1 MPRGVQPDQLR
12 IALFSGNYNYV
23 RDGANQALNRLVGF
37 LLRRGAKVR
46 VFAPIVEKP
55 AFPPTGEMV
64 GLSSVS
70 IPRRR
75 EYRIPTGIGREARRE
90 LEAFAPNIVHI
101 SSPDVAA
108 HRAVTWARQR
118 NIATVASVHTR
129 FETYLSYYHLEFM
142 EPAIR
147 AIMRRL
153 YRRCD
158 AILAPAEST
167 AAVLRAQR
175 MSRNI
180 HIWTRGV
187 DREQFHPGRRDMN
200 WRRGLGIRDEELAVV
215 FLGRLVLEKGLE
227 DFAGALDILKQ
238 RGVPH
243 HALIIGEGP
252 AREWFEARMPD
263 AVFTRQLVGDDL
275 ARALASGDVFL
286 NPSVTEAFG
295 NVTLE
300 SMACAV
306 PVIAAEATGATS
318 IIVDDQTGILCE
330 PGDVEA
336 YADALELYARQPD
349 VRKRHGAAGLAYA
362 ETRDWDEINA
372 AVLKV
377 YSRVIDKRERLA
389 RMAAR

>member
-1 MPRGVQPDQLR
+1 MRLCVQPDQLR

-37 LLRRGAKVR
+37 LLRQGAKVR
-46 VFAPIVEKP
+46 VYAPVVEKP
-55 AFPPTGEMV
+55 AFPPTGDLV
-64 GLSSVS
+64 GLSSVT

-75 EYRIPTGIGREARRE
+75 EYRIPTGISRAARRD

-101 SSPDVAA
+101 SSPDIAA

-118 NIATVASVHTR
+118 NIATIASVHTR
-129 FETYLSYYHLEFM
+129 FETYLTYYNLEFM
-142 EPAIR
+142 EPAVR

-187 DREQFHPGRRDMN
+187 DREQFNPGRRDMA

-215 FLGRLVLEKGLE
+215 FLGRLVLEKGLD
-227 DFAGALDILKQ
+227 DFAAALDLLKE

-252 AREWFEARMPD
+252 AREWFEARMPE
-263 AVFTRQLVGDDL
+263 AVFVGHQVGRDL
-275 ARALASGDVFL
+275 ARALASADVFL

-306 PVIAAEATGATS
+306 PVVAAEATGATS
-318 IIVDDQTGILCE
+318 IIVDDHTGILCE

-336 YADALELYARQPD
+336 YADALELYARNPQ
-349 VRKRHGAAGLAYA
+349 VRERHGAAGLAYA
-362 ETRDWDEINA
+362 KTRDWDDINA

-377 YSRVIDKRERLA
+377 YARVIEKRERLA
-389 RMAAR
+389 RMTRR

>member
-1 MPRGVQPDQLR
+1 MRLSVQPDQLR

-37 LLRRGAKVR
+37 LLRQGAKVR
-46 VFAPIVEKP
+46 VYAPVVDNP
-55 AFPPTGEMV
+55 AFPPTGDLV

-70 IPRRR
+70 IPKRR
-75 EYRIPTGIGREARRE
+75 EYRIPTGIGREARRD

-108 HRAVTWARQR
+108 HRAVTWARKR

-129 FETYLSYYHLEFM
+129 FETYLSYYHLELL
-142 EPAIR
+142 EPTLR
-147 AIMRRL
+147 AILRRL

-180 HIWTRGV
+180 HIWTRGI
-187 DREQFHPGRRDMN
+187 DRDQFNPERRDME
-200 WRRGLGIRDEELAVV
+200 WRRSIGIRDEELAVV
-215 FLGRLVLEKGLE
+215 FLGRLVLEKGLD
-227 DFAGALDILKQ
+227 DFAAALEELK
-238 RGVPH
+238 RRKVPH
-243 HALIIGEGP
+243 HGLIIGEGP
-252 AREWFEARMPD
+252 AREWLEAQLPE
-263 AVFTRQLVGDDL
+263 AVFAGHLVNNDL

-318 IIVDDQTGILCE
+318 LIQDDRTGILCE
-330 PGDVEA
+330 PGDIDA
-336 YADALELYARQPD
+336 YADALELYARSPE
-349 VRKRHGAAGLAYA
+349 VRERHGAAGLAYA
-362 ETRDWDEINA
+362 KTQNWDDINA

-377 YSRVIDKRERLA
+377 YSRVIEKRERLA
-389 RMAAR
+389 RMIAR

>member
-1 MPRGVQPDQLR
+1 MPRGVQPDHLR

-46 VFAPIVEKP
+46 VYAPIVEKP
-55 AFPPTGEMV
+55 AFPPTGDMV

-75 EYRIPTGIGREARRE
+75 EYRIPTGIGSEARRD
-90 LEAFAPNIVHI
+90 LEAFAPNIIHI

-187 DREQFHPGRRDMN
+187 DREQFHPGRRDIE
-200 WRRGLGIRDEELAVV
+200 WRRALGIRDEELAVV

-227 DFAGALDILKQ
+227 DFAGALDILKE

-306 PVIAAEATGATS
+306 PVIAAEATGTTS
-318 IIVDDQTGILCE
+318 IIVDDETGILCE

-336 YADALELYARQPD
+336 YADALELYARQPQ
-349 VRKRHGAAGLAYA
+349 VRERHGAAGLAYA
-362 ETRDWDEINA
+362 KTRDWDEINS

>member
-1 MPRGVQPDQLR
+1 MRLSVQPDQLR

-37 LLRRGAKVR
+37 LLRQGAQVR
-46 VFAPIVEKP
+46 VYAPVVEKP
-55 AFPPTGEMV
+55 AFAPTGDLV

-75 EYRIPTGIGREARRE
+75 EYRIPTGISRAARRD

-129 FETYLSYYHLEFM
+129 FETYLSYYHLEFL
-142 EPAIR
+142 EPSLR
-147 AIMRRL
+147 AMLRRL

-187 DREQFHPGRRDMN
+187 DRDQFNPGRRDMA
-200 WRRGLGIRDEELAVV
+200 WRRSIGIADDELAVV
-215 FLGRLVLEKGLE
+215 FLGRLVLEKGLD
-227 DFAGALDILKQ
+227 DFAGALSELKR

-243 HALIIGEGP
+243 HGLIIGKGP
-252 AREWFEARMPD
+252 AREWLEERVPD
-263 AVFTRQLVGDDL
+263 AVFTGQLVGDDL

-300 SMACAV
+300 SMACAL

-318 IIVDDQTGILCE
+318 LIEDDRTGILCE
-330 PGDVEA
+330 PGDIEA
-336 YADALELYARQPD
+336 YADALELYARSPE
-349 VRKRHGAAGLAYA
+349 VRERHGAAGLAYA
-362 ETRDWDEINA
+362 QTRDWDEINS
-372 AVLKV
+372 AVLNV
-377 YSRVIDKRERLA
+377 YSRVIAKRQRLA
-389 RMAAR
+389 RLSGR

>member
-1 MPRGVQPDQLR
+1 MAPDELR

-23 RDGANQALNRLVGF
+23 RDGANQALNRLVGY

-46 VFAPIVEKP
+46 VYAPIVENP
-55 AFPPTGEMV
+55 AFAPTGDLV

-75 EYRIPTGIGREARRE
+75 EYRIPTGIGDEARRD
-90 LEAFAPNIVHI
+90 LEEFAPNIVHI

-108 HRAVTWARQR
+108 HRAVTWARRR

-129 FETYLSYYHLEFM
+129 FETYLSYYHIQFL
-142 EPAIR
+142 EPALR
-147 AIMRRL
+147 AMLRRL

-158 AILAPAEST
+158 ALLVPAEST

-175 MSRNI
+175 MSKSI
-180 HIWTRGV
+180 YIWSRGV
-187 DREQFHPGRRDMN
+187 DREQFNPGRRDLE
-200 WRRGLGIRDEELAVV
+200 WRRSHGIRDDELAVV

-227 DFAGALDILKQ
+227 GFANALDELKE
-238 RGVPH
+238 RGIPH

-252 AREWFEARMPD
+252 ARSWFQERLPEG
-263 AVFTRQLVGDDL
+263 VFVGHLVGNDL

-306 PVIAAEATGATS
+306 PVVAAEATGATS
-318 IIVDDQTGILCE
+318 LVQDGKTGFLCDPE
-330 PGDVEA
+330 DPDG
-336 YADALELYARQPD
+336 YADALEKYARSPKLRQ
-349 VRKRHGAAGLAYA
+349 RHGAAGLAYA
-362 ETRDWDEINA
+362 KTRDWDEINST
-372 AVLKV
+372 VLNV
-377 YSRVIDKRERLA
+377 YARVIEKRERVA
-389 RMAAR
+389 RLTRR

>member
-1 MPRGVQPDQLR
+1 METSELR

-23 RDGANQALNRLVGF
+23 RDGANQALNRLVGY
-37 LLRRGAKVR
+37 LLRQGAKVR
-46 VFAPIVEKP
+46 VYAPVVDNP
-55 AFPPTGEMV
+55 AFPPTGDLV
-64 GLSSVS
+64 GLPSVS

-75 EYRIPTGIGREARRE
+75 EYRIPTGLTAEVRRD

-108 HRAVTWARQR
+108 HRAVTWARSR
-118 NIATVASVHTR
+118 GIATVASVHTR
-129 FETYLSYYHLEFM
+129 FETYLSYYHLQLF
-142 EPAIR
+142 EPALR
-147 AIMRRL
+147 AALRRL

-158 AILAPAEST
+158 AILVPAEST

-187 DREQFHPGRRDMN
+187 DRDQFNPERRDLD
-200 WRRGLGIRDEELAVV
+200 WRRSLGIADHELAVV

-227 DFAGALDILKQ
+227 EFAAALDQLTE
-238 RGVPH
+238 RGVAH

-252 AREWFEARMPD
+252 ARDWFQERMPSG
-263 AVFTRQLVGDDL
+263 VFVGHQVGADL

-300 SMACAV
+300 AMACGL
-306 PVIAAEATGATS
+306 PVVAAAATGATS
-318 IIVDDQTGILCE
+318 LVQDGVTGILCE
-330 PGDVEA
+330 PGDTEA
-336 YADALELYARQPD
+336 FAEALELYGRDPEL
-349 VRKRHGAAGLAYA
+349 RERHGKAGIAHA
-362 ETRDWDEINA
+362 QTCDWDEINSV
-372 AVLKV
+372 VLDV
-377 YSRVIDKRERLA
+377 YRRVIARRERLA

>member
-1 MPRGVQPDQLR
+1 METTDLR

-23 RDGANQALNRLVGF
+23 RDGANQALNRLVGY
-37 LLRRGAKVR
+37 LLRQGAKVR
-46 VFAPIVEKP
+46 VYAPIVDQP
-55 AFPPTGEMV
+55 AFPPTGDLV
-64 GLSSVS
+64 GLRSVT

-75 EYRIPTGIGREARRE
+75 EYRIPTGLSADVRRD

-101 SSPDVAA
+101 SSPDISA
-108 HRAVTWARQR
+108 HRAVTWARR
-118 NIATVASVHTR
+118 RGIATVASVHTR
-129 FETYLSYYHLEFM
+129 FETYLSYYHLQLL
-142 EPAIR
+142 EPALR
-147 AIMRRL
+147 AALRRL

-187 DREQFHPGRRDMN
+187 DREQFNPGRRDAD
-200 WRRGLGIRDEELAVV
+200 WRRSLGIADHELAVT

-227 DFAGALDILKQ
+227 EFAAALDQLTE
-238 RGVPH
+238 RGIPH
-243 HALIIGEGP
+243 HALIIGDGP
-252 AREWFEARMPD
+252 ARGWFQERMPQG
-263 AVFTRQLVGDDL
+263 VFVGHQVGDDL

-300 SMACAV
+300 AMACGL
-306 PVIAAEATGATS
+306 PVVAAASTGATNL
-318 IIVDDQTGILCE
+318 VQDGVTGILCD
-330 PGDVEA
+330 PTDGDA
-336 YADALELYARQPD
+336 YADAL
-349 VRKRHGAAGLAYA
+349 KAYA
-362 ETRDWDEINA
+362 SDPATRAAHGQAGTAYASTRDWDEINSV
-372 AVLKV
+372 VLDV
-377 YSRVIDKRERLA
+377 YRRVIARRERLA